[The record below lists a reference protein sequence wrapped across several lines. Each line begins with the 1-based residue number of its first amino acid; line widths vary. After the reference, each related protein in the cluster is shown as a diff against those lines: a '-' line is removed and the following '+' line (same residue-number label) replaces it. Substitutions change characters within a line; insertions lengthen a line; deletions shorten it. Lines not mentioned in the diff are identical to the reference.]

1 MLFSSNNPYY
11 AYIFSFLTP
20 TTVIMYKNQ
29 SYTALT
35 KSPKYFGKVIMDEKI
50 KSAILK
56 QIEKEPFCKKFGLK
70 LKEMREGYAKVE
82 MFFTQDMEN
91 MFGMAHGGA
100 IFSLIDAAFEV
111 ASNSHGT
118 MAVALNMN
126 INYLASPEKGA
137 LITAEAR
144 EINRTKKT
152 AAYEINATDESGKLL
167 ASCQALVYRLDKPL
181 PFL

>member
-1 MLFSSNNPYY
+1 
-11 AYIFSFLTP
+11 
-20 TTVIMYKNQ
+20 
-29 SYTALT
+29 
-35 KSPKYFGKVIMDEKI
+35 MDEKV

-56 QIEKEPFCKKFGLK
+56 QIEKEPFCKKFGLR
-70 LKEMREGYAKVE
+70 LKEVQEGYAKVE
-82 MFFTQDMEN
+82 MLFTQDMEN

-118 MAVALNMN
+118 MAVALNMS

-137 LITAEAR
+137 LLTAEAK

-152 AAYEINATDESGKLL
+152 AAYEIHAKDESGKLL
-167 ASCQALVYRLDKPL
+167 ASCQALVYRLEKPL

>member
-1 MLFSSNNPYY
+1 
-11 AYIFSFLTP
+11 
-20 TTVIMYKNQ
+20 
-29 SYTALT
+29 
-35 KSPKYFGKVIMDEKI
+35 MDEKI
-50 KSAILK
+50 KKAILK
-56 QIEKEPFCKKFGLK
+56 QIEKEPFGKKFGLK
-70 LKEMREGYAKVE
+70 LVDVREGCAKVE
-82 MFFTQDMEN
+82 MRFTQDLEN

-100 IFSLIDAAFEV
+100 IFSLIDAAFEI

-137 LITAEAR
+137 LLTAEAR

-152 AAYEINATDESGKLL
+152 AAYDIRATDDSGKLL
-167 ASCQALVYRLDKPL
+167 ASCQALVYRLEKPL

>member
-1 MLFSSNNPYY
+1 MNEKVRK
-11 AYIFSFLTP
+11 AIF
-20 TTVIMYKNQ
+20 K
-29 SYTALT
+29 
-35 KSPKYFGKVIMDEKI
+35 KVSE
-50 KSAILK
+50 
-56 QIEKEPFCKKFGLK
+56 EPFAKKFGLQ
-70 LKEMREGYAKVE
+70 LIEVHEGYAKVE
-82 MFFTQDMEN
+82 MVFTPDMEN

-100 IFSLIDAAFEV
+100 IFSLIDAAFEI

-137 LITAEAR
+137 MLTAEAR

-152 AAYEINATDESGKLL
+152 AAYNIIVTDDKNNLI
-167 ASCQALVYRLDKPL
+167 ASCQSIVYRMEKPL